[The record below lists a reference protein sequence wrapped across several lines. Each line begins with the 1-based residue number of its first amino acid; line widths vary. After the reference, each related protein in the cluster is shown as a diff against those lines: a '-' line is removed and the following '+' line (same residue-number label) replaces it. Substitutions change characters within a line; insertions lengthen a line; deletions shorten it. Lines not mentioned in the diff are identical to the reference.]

1 MATGFEPFV
10 PNIPGVEHA
19 VLADD
24 VLAGKVDVRES
35 AVIVGGGMVGCE
47 LGIELAKRARR
58 SQLLR
63 PSPVSVP
70 SLAELL
76 FPFVCLWADASKLFF
91 GVVCCSEIIGF
102 GFTSCIVEKSRFRVF
117 RADRS
122 G

>member
-1 MATGFEPFV
+1 VATGFEPFV

-47 LGIELAKRARR
+47 LGIELAKKGKK
-58 SQLLR
+58 
-63 PSPVSVP
+63 V
-70 SLAELL
+70 
-76 FPFVCLWADASKLFF
+76 
-91 GVVCCSEIIGF
+91 
-102 GFTSCIVEKSRFRVF
+102 TIVEALAGLGALF
-117 RADRS
+117 